1 MTSRLALPVLALLAV
16 ASFTV
21 SGPALA
27 DPAGFVR
34 VRADTVNLRE
44 RPSTR
49 ADRVTF
55 LYEDDPLQVL
65 GRRDGWLKVR
75 DFRGYEGWV
84 SGGLIDRR
92 PSVVVRVRAA
102 NVRSGPGRA
111 HDVLYT
117 ADRGVAFA
125 VRATRGEWLE
135 VEHADGA
142 RGWVHR
148 RVVWGADR
156 KEAASRPRR

>member
-1 MTSRLALPVLALLAV
+1 MVLLAIASVV
-16 ASFTV
+16 ASR
-21 SGPALA
+21 SAPAE
-27 DPAGFVR
+27 PSRYVR

-44 RPSTR
+44 RPSTS

-65 GRRDGWLKVR
+65 GRRAGWVKVR

-84 SGGLIDRR
+84 SGGLIDQR

-117 ADRGVAFA
+117 ADRGVAFR

-148 RVVWGADR
+148 RVGWGADR
-156 KEAASRPRR
+156 KEADRPGR